1 MLFGAV
7 HESGRGHETD
17 LPASA
22 INVRCWGWAGKHVLI
37 LSPTAFDPKQTSGPI
52 QNNSGLPKDLPAGL
66 R

>member
-7 HESGRGHETD
+7 HESGRGHETE

-37 LSPTAFDPKQTSGPI
+37 LSLTVFDPKRLFVALQQFSPSRGEY
-52 QNNSGLPKDLPAGL
+52 L
-66 R
+66 RTR